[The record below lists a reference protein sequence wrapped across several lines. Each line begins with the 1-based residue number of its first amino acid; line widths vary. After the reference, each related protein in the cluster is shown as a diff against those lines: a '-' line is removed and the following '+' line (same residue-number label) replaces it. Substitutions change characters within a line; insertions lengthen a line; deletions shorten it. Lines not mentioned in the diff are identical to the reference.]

1 MSCYFQYMKSII
13 MPLLVTVML
22 LTITVGFWGGIPLI
36 VMPGILYE
44 TGLPG
49 FVQWIL
55 VCLSAG
61 ICFSIVCVPL
71 VLSLVEVYSR
81 SKGKGMLNTFLI
93 GQGILIVCAAIL
105 FAVFYSIVPLVV
117 D

>member
-1 MSCYFQYMKSII
+1 MAYYFLYMKSII
-13 MPLLVTVML
+13 MPFLVTVML

-44 TGLPG
+44 TGLPR

-61 ICFSIVCVPL
+61 ICFSIVCLPL
-71 VLSLVEVYSR
+71 VLSFVKAYAR

-93 GQGILIVCAAIL
+93 GQGILIVLAAML
-105 FAVFYSIVPLVV
+105 FAVFYSLVPLVV